1 MKLVKM
7 RQDTAE
13 SERVSLME
21 QDGSSKTSRLLNP
34 ARMLSSWRG
43 RIWPLLLVVLLLIAL
58 IPYLRVIVATS
69 RHGLSPSTGVPLAL
83 FPIVGASAI
92 ALFSLLRPVWALAAF
107 FAVAPVVN
115 GLVRVTIGN
124 LALHKLYC
132 IGPAWYQ
139 KAGLLGVELL
149 FLSLALGLLLRRVI
163 WPDPG
168 GTRRVEN
175 GVAFYALAVLASM
188 TLFYLQD
195 PWWWDRLILAWR
207 HIPSGRQLS
216 PNHPFRAG
224 LLILASLLCYR
235 LTLNQLKTSKAIRLV
250 CRGWLVGALLTGI
263 YGFSVRKWGQY
274 AQFASLIEDVNSYG
288 SYLVLTL
295 FIAWGELLAE
305 GKPWA
310 RVLSGLT
317 LLLTVWMIPLAGS
330 RIAIIAAI
338 AGTGAAWT
346 TLAGS
351 MKGRWIRASVLAT
364 FVSGILLFDSVGGY
378 ALVEK
383 GFQDRNGV
391 FYTGMHRVVQA
402 MDARLVLNIWQGDRQ
417 GLVAAGIR
425 MVKENPIF
433 GLGPGAAYREL
444 GRGYY
449 KPGDKGYAHEP
460 RMHSN
465 RRENLH
471 NYFVQVAA
479 ETGLLGLA
487 GFLWAVLA
495 VVARGL
501 FRDLGEERRLARL
514 FSIGVG
520 SYLITAFTSHPLI
533 LSKQAFL
540 FWGGLG
546 IIAAC
551 SQRGHASSSGR
562 QCSSQE

>member
-43 RIWPLLLVVLLLIAL
+43 RIWPLLLVVLLLIAI

-69 RHGLSPSTGVPLAL
+69 RHGLSPSTGVPLVL

-92 ALFSLLRPVWALAAF
+92 ALFSLLRPIWALAGF
-107 FAVAPVVN
+107 FAVTPLANSFVAW
-115 GLVRVTIGN
+115 VTSGDP
-124 LALHKLYC
+124 ALY
-132 IGPAWYQ
+132 G
-139 KAGLLGVELL
+139 KAGMFGVELM
-149 FLSLALGLLLRRVI
+149 FLSLATGLLLGRVI
-163 WPDPG
+163 WPDPVG
-168 GTRRVEN
+168 SKRVET

-235 LTLNQLKTSKAIRLV
+235 LTLNQLKTSKVIRLV

-263 YGFSVRKWGQY
+263 HGFSVWKWGQY
-274 AQFASLIEDVNSYG
+274 NQFASLLDDVNSYG
-288 SYLVLTL
+288 SYLALTL
-295 FIAWGELLAE
+295 FIAWGEWLTE
-305 GKPWA
+305 REPWA

-317 LLLTVWMIPLAGS
+317 LLLTAWMIPIAGS
-330 RIAIIAAI
+330 RIAIIAASAGAGI
-338 AGTGAAWT
+338 ALTI
-346 TLAGS
+346 LSRS
-351 MKGRWIRASVLAT
+351 MRGRWIRGSVLAT
-364 FVSGILLFDSVGGY
+364 LVSGLLLYYFMGGY
-378 ALVEK
+378 ALVQK
-383 GFQDRNGV
+383 TLPDSGV
-391 FYTGMHRVVQA
+391 LSIGMHRVAQA
-402 MDARLVLNIWQGDRQ
+402 MDARLVLNVWQGDRQ

-425 MVKENPIF
+425 MVEESPAL
-433 GLGPGAAYREL
+433 GLGPGTAYREL

-449 KPGDKGYAHEP
+449 RPGDKRYIYRPGDKRYIEP
-460 RMHSN
+460 RLHSN

-495 VVARGL
+495 VVIRGF
-501 FRDLGEERRLARL
+501 FRDLGQDWHLARL

-546 IIAAC
+546 VLAAC
-551 SQRGHASSSGR
+551 SRRGHASSSGR
-562 QCSSQE
+562 SCSSQE

>member
-7 RQDTAE
+7 RQDAAE
-13 SERVSLME
+13 PERVSLVE
-21 QDGSSKTSRLLNP
+21 QDGSAKTSRLLNP

-43 RIWPLLLVVLLLIAL
+43 RIWPLLLIVLLLIAL
-58 IPYLRVIVATS
+58 IPYLRVTVATS

-107 FAVAPVVN
+107 FAITPVVN
-115 GLVRVTIGN
+115 GLVARVTIGN
-124 LALHKLYC
+124 PVLYK
-132 IGPAWYQ
+132 

-163 WPDPG
+163 RPDPG
-168 GTRRVEN
+168 GARRVEN

-235 LTLNQLKTSKAIRLV
+235 LTLNQLKTSKAIQLV
-250 CRGWLVGALLTGI
+250 CRGWLVGAFLTGI
-263 YGFSVRKWGQY
+263 YGVSVWTPWKWSQLY
-274 AQFASLIEDVNSYG
+274 AQTALLLEDVNSYG

-305 GKPWA
+305 RKPWA

-330 RIAIIAAI
+330 RIAIIAAT
-338 AGTGAAWT
+338 AGAGIAWT
-346 TLAGS
+346 ILAGS
-351 MKGRWIRASVLAT
+351 IRGCWIRASVLAA
-364 FVSGILLFDSVGGY
+364 FVAGILLFTFVGGY

-383 GFQDRNGV
+383 TFDRRGV
-391 FYTGMHRVVQA
+391 FYTGMHKVVQA

-417 GLVAAGIR
+417 GLMAAGIR
-425 MVKENPIF
+425 MVEESPAL
-433 GLGPGAAYREL
+433 GLGPGTAYREL
-444 GRGYY
+444 GRGRYY
-449 KPGDKGYAHEP
+449 GPEDKGYVLD
-460 RMHSN
+460 RY
-465 RRENLH
+465 ENLH
-471 NYFVQVAA
+471 NYFLQVAA

-487 GFLWAVLA
+487 GFLWVVLA
-495 VVARGL
+495 VVARGF
-501 FRDLGEERRLARL
+501 FRDLGKERRLARL

-546 IIAAC
+546 VLAAC